1 MRRVAFAFAVL
12 VAVMSLQWEAGAQSL
27 SRSLFGRYLESLR
40 EQAGIPALSALIL
53 QDGIEVWQS
62 NNGRTDIDFPVV
74 PTADTPYP
82 IGALSQVIGS
92 TLLLRT
98 CLDES
103 HATLDD
109 QVIRWNPDFPE
120 LPTTL
125 RDLLSHTAPGG
136 LFTYSPA
143 RFSAL
148 TDVVEQCT
156 ATPYAR
162 LVADRI
168 LGPLGMV
175 DTVPDVTVG
184 TPTPPVPNTP
194 TRFTALETERYA
206 GVVRRMAVGY
216 RVDARGRATRTDV
229 VHPSASMAT
238 GLVTTARD
246 LARFD
251 AALSL
256 DFLLPETRAAAW
268 ASTVLP
274 GHVLPTGL
282 GWFVQ
287 AHNAQP
293 VVWQFGVIENAY
305 SSMIIKVPSRGLT
318 VILLANSDG
327 LVAPFGLERG
337 DITTSPFARL
347 VLGLLV
353 P

>member
-1 MRRVAFAFAVL
+1 MRRVAFAIAVL
-12 VAVMSLQWEAGAQSL
+12 VGVLSLQWETAAQSL

-40 EQAGIPALSALIL
+40 EQAGIPALSALIT
-53 QDGIEVWQS
+53 QDGVEVWHS
-62 NNGRTDIDFPVV
+62 NNGRTNLDFPAV

-82 IGALSQVIGS
+82 IGTLSQVIGS

-109 QVIRWNPDFPE
+109 RVIRWNQDYPE
-120 LPTTL
+120 PQTTL

-136 LFTYSPA
+136 VFNYSPG

-168 LGPLGMV
+168 LGPLGMA
-175 DTVPDVTVG
+175 DSVPDTTLG
-184 TPTPPVPNTP
+184 APPPPNTP
-194 TRFTALETERYA
+194 VRFTEAETQRYA
-206 GVVRRMAVGY
+206 DVLRRMAVGY
-216 RVDARGRATRTDV
+216 RVDARGRATRTDL
-229 VHPSASMAT
+229 VHPNASIAT

-251 AALSL
+251 TALSL

-268 ASTVLP
+268 ASTVSP
-274 GHVLPTGL
+274 GQVLPTGL

-305 SSMIIKVPSRGLT
+305 SSMIIKVPSSGLT

-337 DITTSPFARL
+337 DITASPFARL
-347 VLGLLV
+347 VLSLLA